1 VHHGG
6 PTTYPEQTMSYF
18 SDASLVLV
26 PSAQKSGK
34 VYSIKPTDGT
44 GDLTFTRS
52 NDTATRVG
60 PDGLIEKVRTN
71 LATYSQDFSNADWG
85 KVLST
90 VSTNTTANP
99 LNGEV
104 DADTITC
111 TGINPSYVY
120 GSENL
125 LGGYTISCYVK
136 AGTNNFFALNI
147 QGTATHWCTA
157 VFNLSTGA
165 LGQYAVGVGG
175 NTTYVSHNI
184 TSVGSGWYRCSLT
197 INSSNISTAN
207 YHSLMFAPAATGNTF
222 SAQYGEPSGNTNGNT
237 LILFGA
243 QLEVSDFGAT
253 DYIATTTAAVSV
265 GPVANVPRL
274 DYLNSSCPRLL
285 LEPQRTNIATYSEQF
300 DNVAGWTL
308 YNGTQVAN
316 TTETL
321 DPSGY
326 YGAEKAIMGGTN
338 SATYRK
344 SIGGLTNGD
353 TYTFSLYIKQG
364 SGVTAFLDI
373 CDASTTPDITPTSE
387 WVRYTKTGVW
397 DTSLNFVDIEL
408 RGTSGSFCYIWGAQL
423 ELGAYATSYIPTLGA
438 AVTRGAESA
447 VKTGISSLI
456 GQTEGTLFAEFT
468 RLNVGNAVVLFQ
480 CNDGTNN
487 NRAQLEIGTSGIAT
501 GVVISG
507 AAVSCVITGATLALG
522 QTHKIALTYKANDFK
537 FYVNGVLAGTDTSGA
552 VPVSMSRIELA
563 SELGTSYAGVSVSQI
578 LNFPTALSS
587 AQLAELT
594 A

>member
-1 VHHGG
+1 
-6 PTTYPEQTMSYF
+6 MSAFY
-18 SDASLVLV
+18 DLASLVVV
-26 PSAQKSGK
+26 PSGYKSGK
-34 VYSIKPTDGT
+34 IYAQKPLTTDGQ
-44 GDLTFTRS
+44 LTFSRS
-52 NDTATRVG
+52 TAATRVG

-274 DYLNSSCPRLL
+274 DYLGSSCPRLL

-326 YGAEKAIMGGTN
+326 YGAEKVIMGGTD

-423 ELGAYATSYIPTLGA
+423 ELASFETSYIPTLGA
-438 AVTRGAESA
+438 VVTRGGDDCGTTSLQSA
-447 VKTGISSLI
+447 SLI
-456 GQTEGTLFAEFT
+456 GATAGTFFVETIKTDDSIWFNQRILLTSTTVRSLLIDTSAGQI
-468 RLNVGNAVVLFQ
+468 RLRTWDAASAGATITTSGLANGLVKYLIKW
-480 CNDGTNN
+480 DGTNIKVF
-487 NRAQLEIGTSGIAT
+487 A
-501 GVVISG
+501 
-507 AAVSCVITGATLALG
+507 
-522 QTHKIALTYKANDFK
+522 
-537 FYVNGVLAGTDTSGA
+537 NGVLQGSSAQPSYAYTTYTAYES
-552 VPVSMSRIELA
+552 
-563 SELGTSYAGVSVSQI
+563 TSYSNNTISQ
-578 LNFPTALSS
+578 LLFFPTALSDS
-587 AQLAELT
+587 DCIALT

>member
-1 VHHGG
+1 
-6 PTTYPEQTMSYF
+6 MSTPFY
-18 SDASLVLV
+18 DLASLVVV
-26 PSAQKSGK
+26 PSGVKAQK
-34 VYSIKPTDGT
+34 VYAQKPMTTDGQ
-44 GDLTFTRS
+44 LTFSRS
-52 NDTATRVG
+52 TAATRVG

-90 VSTNTTANP
+90 ISTNTTANP

-111 TGINPSYVY
+111 TGTNPSYVY

-253 DYIATTTAAVSV
+253 DYIGPTLAAAVSV

-274 DYLNSSCPRLL
+274 DYLGSSCPRLL
-285 LEPQRTNIATYSEQF
+285 LEPQRTNSIVQSEDIGGSSWQ
-300 DNVAGWTL
+300 L
-308 YNGTQVAN
+308 YFGTRVAN

-321 DPSGY
+321 DPAGD
-326 YGAEKAIMGGTN
+326 IMELK
-338 SATYRK
+338 K
-344 SIGGLTNGD
+344 SPWERV
-353 TYTFSLYIKQG
+353 IK
-364 SGVTAFLDI
+364 L
-373 CDASTTPDITPTSE
+373 
-387 WVRYTKTGVW
+387 
-397 DTSLNFVDIEL
+397 
-408 RGTSGSFCYIWGAQL
+408 
-423 ELGAYATSYIPTLGA
+423 
-438 AVTRGAESA
+438 
-447 VKTGISSLI
+447 
-456 GQTEGTLFAEFT
+456 
-468 RLNVGNAVVLFQ
+468 
-480 CNDGTNN
+480 
-487 NRAQLEIGTSGIAT
+487 
-501 GVVISG
+501 
-507 AAVSCVITGATLALG
+507 
-522 QTHKIALTYKANDFK
+522 
-537 FYVNGVLAGTDTSGA
+537 
-552 VPVSMSRIELA
+552 
-563 SELGTSYAGVSVSQI
+563 
-578 LNFPTALSS
+578 
-587 AQLAELT
+587 
-594 A
+594 

>member
-1 VHHGG
+1 
-6 PTTYPEQTMSYF
+6 MSTPFY
-18 SDASLVLV
+18 DLASLVVV
-26 PSAQKSGK
+26 PSGVKAQK
-34 VYSIKPTDGT
+34 VYAQKPMTTDGQ
-44 GDLTFTRS
+44 LTFSRS
-52 NDTATRVG
+52 TAATRVG

-90 VSTNTTANP
+90 ISTNTTANP

-111 TGINPSYVY
+111 TGTNPSYVY

-253 DYIATTTAAVSV
+253 DYIGPTLAAAVSV

-274 DYLNSSCPRLL
+274 DYLGSSCPRLL
-285 LEPQRTNIATYSEQF
+285 LEPQRTNSIVQSEDIGGSSWQ
-300 DNVAGWTL
+300 L
-308 YNGTQVAN
+308 YFGTRVAN

-326 YGAEKAIMGGTN
+326 YGAEKITMGTGNQTVI
-338 SATYRK
+338 RQ
-344 SIGGLTNGD
+344 SIGGLTNGA
-353 TYTFSLYIKQG
+353 TYTLSLYIKQG
-364 SGVTAFLDI
+364 SGVTGFLDI
-373 CDASTTPDITPTSE
+373 SDTTSSVDITPTSE

-397 DTSLNFVDIEL
+397 STTNNFIDLEF
-408 RGTSGSFCYIWGAQL
+408 RGTSGSAYCYIWGAQL
-423 ELGAYATSYIPTLGA
+423 EAGSYVSSYIPSLGA
-438 AVTRGAESA
+438 AVTRGADLAS
-447 VKTGISSLI
+447 KTGISSLI
-456 GQTEGTLFAEFT
+456 GQTEGTLFGEFNVLANQESQSIWIRQASGGLYNEFLFMLTNNAQQPRVQVVTGGVTQFDHTASSISVGYHKFAFAYKQNDFAFYIDGVQIATSSSGLVPTCNEMYLGTYPDGGTRQTSQKQALLFKT
-468 RLNVGNAVVLFQ
+468 RL
-480 CNDGTNN
+480 TN
-487 NRAQLEIGTSGIAT
+487 
-501 GVVISG
+501 
-507 AAVSCVITGATLALG
+507 
-522 QTHKIALTYKANDFK
+522 
-537 FYVNGVLAGTDTSGA
+537 
-552 VPVSMSRIELA
+552 
-563 SELGTSYAGVSVSQI
+563 
-578 LNFPTALSS
+578 

-594 A
+594 TI